1 MKKIIHIIFVLVC
14 LYLGY
19 CLPDSLPNEG
29 MFLNSRN
36 PSRGFGNNILKREIF
51 RFYLT
56 LHIFILDKVKHVRK
70 KIPDNLAKENSSL
83 NRIEVEGIVEEIDGS
98 INLKCPI
105 CNNIQ
110 TCNPSEYL
118 ISLLYNTSETL

>member
-1 MKKIIHIIFVLVC
+1 MKKIIDIIFVLVC

-36 PSRGFGNNILKREIF
+36 PSRGFGNNILKRETF

-70 KIPDNLAKENSSL
+70 KIPDNLSKENSSL
-83 NRIEVEGIVEEIDGS
+83 N
-98 INLKCPI
+98 LFQ
-105 CNNIQ
+105 IQ
-110 TCNPSEYL
+110 VNDNGTMSFSGL
-118 ISLLYNTSETL
+118 

>member
-1 MKKIIHIIFVLVC
+1 MSAVYDGKKRGNWKRGIWVLSLTLSGFQSLIF
-14 LYLGY
+14 
-19 CLPDSLPNEG
+19 
-29 MFLNSRN
+29 SRQ
-36 PSRGFGNNILKREIF
+36 RKRQK
-51 RFYLT
+51 RANCYLT

-83 NRIEVEGIVEEIDGS
+83 NRKEVEGIVEEIDGS

-118 ISLLYNTSETL
+118 ILLLYNTSESL

>member
-19 CLPDSLPNEG
+19 CLPDSLNEG
-29 MFLNSRN
+29 LFLNSRS

-118 ISLLYNTSETL
+118 ISLLYNTSESL

>member
-19 CLPDSLPNEG
+19 CLPDSLNEG
-29 MFLNSRN
+29 LFLNSRS

-83 NRIEVEGIVEEIDGS
+83 NRKEVEGIVEEIDGS

-118 ISLLYNTSETL
+118 ISLLYNTSESL